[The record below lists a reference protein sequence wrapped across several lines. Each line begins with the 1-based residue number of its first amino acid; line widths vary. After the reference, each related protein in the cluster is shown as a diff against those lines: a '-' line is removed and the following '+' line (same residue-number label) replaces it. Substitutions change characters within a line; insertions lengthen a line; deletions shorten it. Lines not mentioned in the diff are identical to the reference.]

1 MGYFSFWSTILIA
14 KAALQSAGM
23 VEKSPKEI
31 IVACGCGHMSD
42 DTFCSCAGAEDGCE
56 TVRDRSGAKP
66 KPCPELKQVV
76 IDEFPADLPISQQE
90 ILMLLEALN
99 AEIGDL
105 LAC

>member
-1 MGYFSFWSTILIA
+1 
-14 KAALQSAGM
+14 
-23 VEKSPKEI
+23 
-31 IVACGCGHMSD
+31 MSD
-42 DTFCSCAGAEDGCE
+42 DTFCSCAGAEDGCDTIIE
-56 TVRDRSGAKP
+56 KSGAKL

-76 IDEFPADLPISQQE
+76 VDELPADLPISQQE